1 MHNHYDVYRTL
12 PGNIVD
18 KNGKALLSWRVKILP
33 FIDEQALYDQFHLDE
48 PWDSEHNIKLLS
60 RMPDIYV
67 DPNTATP
74 PGMTVYQRPLGEKL
88 IMNSDAGG
96 NFRKITDGTANTII
110 AVETL
115 PDAATAWTKPKDVAI
130 DLDKPKS
137 KLFDSKRAGFNALL
151 ADGSALYLSDDT
163 DASMLKALLTARGGE
178 VVNRSEF

>member
-1 MHNHYDVYRTL
+1 
-12 PGNIVD
+12 
-18 KNGKALLSWRVKILP
+18 
-33 FIDEQALYDQFHLDE
+33 
-48 PWDSEHNIKLLS
+48 
-60 RMPDIYV
+60 
-67 DPNTATP
+67 
-74 PGMTVYQRPLGEKL
+74 MTVYQRLIGEKL

-96 NFRKITDGTANTII
+96 NFQKITDGTANTII

-178 VVNRSEF
+178 VVNR